1 MSCQLLNIFICKMT
15 FEISLAQLINQ
26 SYYIG
31 TGNALNKCVTL
42 EMTVIFMICISSSRS
57 VCSSLLLYP

>member
-1 MSCQLLNIFICKMT
+1 MT

-31 TGNALNKCVTL
+31 TGKALNKWVTL